1 MPITTIGSSMNNTNG
16 NQSSIVP
23 FYYTSEYLFI
33 GDFPMVM
40 SGLIESL
47 KIGATQTNSGEFSK
61 AILTYLDALKMD
73 ENNATAWFCLGV
85 LYSKTGSVK
94 DAVEAFMKCDEN
106 YPDHPPT
113 LANLAYLLVES
124 EPERASDFAKR
135 ALPHLE
141 QDENL
146 HNIASMYKPE
156 ETPELVFIESEPIL
170 EESVDQNLD
179 TGISPITGES
189 SRQEEARA
197 LSSSGDHSTAVSI
210 WKDLLEQTPD
220 SPEVWRG
227 LGEAL
232 SSAGYEDRAVQCMKR
247 ADQIESDSIVEP
259 ELEIST
265 DNQDVVDD
273 DELLLIAA
281 DEVRS
286 IPVVEERGSL
296 DDSLGWYNMG
306 INLLNEGKNDEALSS
321 FEKAIGGCPSS
332 EVELR
337 VKAQNGRGN
346 ALYNEGRY
354 PESIIAY
361 HTAIGLDPKSVS
373 GRTLFNMGSSY
384 AAVEM
389 FDDAIKCFSQSLERG
404 LDESEAELC
413 EKQISRCRVL
423 AREQAKRQARGI
435 R

>member
-1 MPITTIGSSMNNTNG
+1 MAISLQLYLSTILQNTY
-16 NQSSIVP
+16 SLVI
-23 FYYTSEYLFI
+23 
-33 GDFPMVM
+33 FPMVM
-40 SGLIESL
+40 SGLIETL
-47 KIGATQTNSGEFSK
+47 KLGATLTNSGDYST
-61 AILTYLDALKMD
+61 AILTYLDALRMD

-85 LYSKTGSVK
+85 LYSKTGSSK
-94 DAVEAFMKCDEN
+94 DAVEAFEKCDEK

-113 LANLAYLLVES
+113 LANLAYLLEES
-124 EPERASDFAKR
+124 EPERASYFAKR

-141 QDENL
+141 QDEKLN
-146 HNIASMYKPE
+146 NIASISKPE
-156 ETPELVFIESEPIL
+156 ETQELVFIESQPIN
-170 EESVDQNLD
+170 EDPADQILD
-179 TGISPITGES
+179 MGISPDSVES

-247 ADQIESDSIVEP
+247 ADQIESDTNEQSEP
-259 ELEIST
+259 EIST
-265 DNQDVVDD
+265 GIHDDVDD

-286 IPVVEERGSL
+286 APVVEERGSL

-354 PESIIAY
+354 PESIVAY

>member
-1 MPITTIGSSMNNTNG
+1 MAISLQLYLSTILQNTY
-16 NQSSIVP
+16 SLVI
-23 FYYTSEYLFI
+23 
-33 GDFPMVM
+33 FPMVM
-40 SGLIESL
+40 GGLIESL

-146 HNIASMYKPE
+146 HNIASMSKPE

-170 EESVDQNLD
+170 EESVDQNLG
-179 TGISPITGES
+179 TGISPVS
-189 SRQEEARA
+189 DKPSRQEEARA

-232 SSAGYEDRAVQCMKR
+232 SSAGYDDRAVQCMKR

-259 ELEIST
+259 ELDIST

>member
-1 MPITTIGSSMNNTNG
+1 VI
-16 NQSSIVP
+16 
-23 FYYTSEYLFI
+23 
-33 GDFPMVM
+33 FPEVM

-47 KIGATQTNSGEFSK
+47 KLGATQTNNGDYSS
-61 AILTYLDALKMD
+61 AIRTYLDALKID
-73 ENNATAWFCLGV
+73 EDNATAWFCLGV
-85 LYSKTGSVK
+85 LYSKTGLLK
-94 DAVEAFMKCDEN
+94 DAVEAFENCDEK

-141 QDENL
+141 QDEKLNI
-146 HNIASMYKPE
+146 IASISRPE
-156 ETPELVFIESEPIL
+156 ETQELVFIESQPIN
-170 EESVDQNLD
+170 EDSVVQNTD
-179 TGISPITGES
+179 IVISLGSDES

-210 WKDLLEQTPD
+210 WKDLLDQNPD

-232 SSAGYEDRAVQCMKR
+232 NTAGYEDRAGQCMKR
-247 ADQIESDSIVEP
+247 ADQIESDSNAQSESD
-259 ELEIST
+259 IST
-265 DNQDVVDD
+265 DTHGDVDD

-281 DEVRS
+281 DEVRLA
-286 IPVVEERGSL
+286 PEVEERGNL

-306 INLLNEGKNDEALSS
+306 INLLNEGKNNEALSS

-346 ALYNEGRY
+346 ALYNEGRF
-354 PESIIAY
+354 PESIVAY

>member
-1 MPITTIGSSMNNTNG
+1 MAISLQLYLSTILQNTY
-16 NQSSIVP
+16 SLVI
-23 FYYTSEYLFI
+23 
-33 GDFPMVM
+33 FPMVM
-40 SGLIESL
+40 SGLIETL
-47 KIGATQTNSGEFSK
+47 KLGATLTNSGDYST
-61 AILTYLDALKMD
+61 AILTYLDALRMD

-85 LYSKTGSVK
+85 LYSKTGSSK
-94 DAVEAFMKCDEN
+94 DAVEAFEKCDEK

-113 LANLAYLLVES
+113 LANLAYLLEES
-124 EPERASDFAKR
+124 EPERASNFAKR

-141 QDENL
+141 QDEKLN
-146 HNIASMYKPE
+146 NIASISKPE
-156 ETPELVFIESEPIL
+156 ETQELVFIESQPIN
-170 EESVDQNLD
+170 EDPADQILD
-179 TGISPITGES
+179 MGISPDSVES

-247 ADQIESDSIVEP
+247 ANQIESDTNEQSEP
-259 ELEIST
+259 EIST
-265 DNQDVVDD
+265 GIHDDVDD

-286 IPVVEERGSL
+286 APVVEERGSL

-354 PESIIAY
+354 PESIVAY

>member
-1 MPITTIGSSMNNTNG
+1 
-16 NQSSIVP
+16 
-23 FYYTSEYLFI
+23 
-33 GDFPMVM
+33 
-40 SGLIESL
+40 
-47 KIGATQTNSGEFSK
+47 
-61 AILTYLDALKMD
+61 
-73 ENNATAWFCLGV
+73 
-85 LYSKTGSVK
+85 
-94 DAVEAFMKCDEN
+94 
-106 YPDHPPT
+106 
-113 LANLAYLLVES
+113 
-124 EPERASDFAKR
+124 
-135 ALPHLE
+135 
-141 QDENL
+141 
-146 HNIASMYKPE
+146 
-156 ETPELVFIESEPIL
+156 
-170 EESVDQNLD
+170 
-179 TGISPITGES
+179 
-189 SRQEEARA
+189 
-197 LSSSGDHSTAVSI
+197 
-210 WKDLLEQTPD
+210 
-220 SPEVWRG
+220 
-227 LGEAL
+227 L

-273 DELLLIAA
+273 DDLLLIAA

-413 EKQISRCRVL
+413 QKQISRCRVL

>member
-1 MPITTIGSSMNNTNG
+1 
-16 NQSSIVP
+16 
-23 FYYTSEYLFI
+23 
-33 GDFPMVM
+33 M
-40 SGLIESL
+40 SALIEFL
-47 KIGATQTNSGEFSK
+47 ELGAKQTNSGDYST
-61 AILTYLDALKMD
+61 AILTYLDALNMD
-73 ENNATAWFCLGV
+73 ENNATALFCLGV
-85 LYSKTGSVK
+85 LYSKTGSLK
-94 DAVEAFMKCDEN
+94 DAIEAFEKCDEK

-113 LANLAYLLVES
+113 LANLAYLLAEN
-124 EPERASDFAKR
+124 EPDRASDFARR

-141 QDENL
+141 QDEKL
-146 HNIASMYKPE
+146 HKIASVSKPE
-156 ETPELVFIESEPIL
+156 ESQELVFIESKPIL
-170 EESVDQNLD
+170 EDPVDQIQDFGNPPV
-179 TGISPITGES
+179 SEES
-189 SRQEEARA
+189 SRQEEARS

-232 SSAGYEDRAVQCMKR
+232 MSAGYEDRSVQCMNR
-247 ADQIESDSIVEP
+247 ADKIESDSNIQSETEKTPV
-259 ELEIST
+259 T
-265 DNQDVVDD
+265 NDDVDD
-273 DELLLIAA
+273 DELFLIAA

-286 IPVVEERGSL
+286 VPVAEERGSL
-296 DDSLGWYNMG
+296 EDSMGWYNMG
-306 INLLNEGKNDEALSS
+306 IKLLNEGKNDEALSS
-321 FEKAIGGCPSS
+321 FEKAIGGCPSN

-354 PESIIAY
+354 PESIVAY

-404 LDESEAELC
+404 LNESEAELC

>member
-1 MPITTIGSSMNNTNG
+1 
-16 NQSSIVP
+16 
-23 FYYTSEYLFI
+23 
-33 GDFPMVM
+33 M

-94 DAVEAFMKCDEN
+94 DAIEAFMKCDEN

-146 HNIASMYKPE
+146 HNIASMSKPE

-170 EESVDQNLD
+170 EESVDQNMD
-179 TGISPITGES
+179 TGISPVSNKS
-189 SRQEEARA
+189 SRQEEART

-247 ADQIESDSIVEP
+247 ADQIELDSIVKP

-273 DELLLIAA
+273 DELLLTAA

>member
-1 MPITTIGSSMNNTNG
+1 MAISLQLYLSTILQNTY
-16 NQSSIVP
+16 SLVIS
-23 FYYTSEYLFI
+23 
-33 GDFPMVM
+33 PMVM

-47 KIGATQTNSGEFSK
+47 KTGATQTKSGDFSK
-61 AILTYLDALKMD
+61 AILTYLDALKID

-85 LYSKTGSVK
+85 LYSKTGSMK
-94 DAVEAFMKCDEN
+94 DAVEAFEKCDEN

-135 ALPHLE
+135 ALPYLE
-141 QDENL
+141 QDEKL
-146 HNIASMYKPE
+146 HNIASISKPE
-156 ETPELVFIESEPIL
+156 ENQELIFIESEPIL
-170 EESVDQNLD
+170 EDPVDQILD
-179 TGISPITGES
+179 TGISPVSDES

-227 LGEAL
+227 LGDAL
-232 SSAGYEDRAVQCMKR
+232 SSAGYEDRAVQCKKR
-247 ADQIESDSIVEP
+247 ADKIESDSIVQSEP
-259 ELEIST
+259 EIST
-265 DNQDVVDD
+265 DNQHDVDD
-273 DELLLIAA
+273 DDLLLIAA

-286 IPVVEERGSL
+286 VPVVEERGNL

-354 PESIIAY
+354 PESIVAY

-404 LDESEAELC
+404 LDKSEAELC

>member
-1 MPITTIGSSMNNTNG
+1 
-16 NQSSIVP
+16 
-23 FYYTSEYLFI
+23 
-33 GDFPMVM
+33 M

-47 KIGATQTNSGEFSK
+47 KLGATQTNNGDYST
-61 AILTYLDALKMD
+61 AILTYLDALNMD

-85 LYSKTGSVK
+85 LYCKTGSLK
-94 DAVEAFMKCDEN
+94 DAINAFEKCDEE

-113 LANLAYLLVES
+113 LANLAYLLLES

-141 QDENL
+141 QDEKL
-146 HNIASMYKPE
+146 RDIASISKPE
-156 ETPELVFIESEPIL
+156 ETQDLVFIESQPIL
-170 EESVDQNLD
+170 ENPINRVLD
-179 TGISPITGES
+179 IGNSPVSDEA

-247 ADQIESDSIVEP
+247 ADQIESDTNVQSEP
-259 ELEIST
+259 EIIT
-265 DNQDVVDD
+265 DTQDVIDD

-286 IPVVEERGSL
+286 APVVEERGSL

-321 FEKAIGGCPSS
+321 FEKAIGGCPSN

-354 PESIIAY
+354 PESIVAY
-361 HTAIGLDPKSVS
+361 HAAIGLDPKSVS

-389 FDDAIKCFSQSLERG
+389 FDDAIKCFSQSLERD
-404 LDESEAELC
+404 LDKAEAELC

-423 AREQAKRQARGI
+423 AREQAKRQARGL

>member
-1 MPITTIGSSMNNTNG
+1 
-16 NQSSIVP
+16 
-23 FYYTSEYLFI
+23 
-33 GDFPMVM
+33 M

-61 AILTYLDALKMD
+61 AILTYLDVLKMD

-146 HNIASMYKPE
+146 HNIASMSKPE

-179 TGISPITGES
+179 TGISPVSNKS
-189 SRQEEARA
+189 SRQEEART

-281 DEVRS
+281 DGVRS

>member
-1 MPITTIGSSMNNTNG
+1 MAISLQLYLSTILQNTY
-16 NQSSIVP
+16 SLVI
-23 FYYTSEYLFI
+23 
-33 GDFPMVM
+33 FPMVM
-40 SGLIESL
+40 SGLIETL
-47 KIGATQTNSGEFSK
+47 KLGATLTNSGDYST
-61 AILTYLDALKMD
+61 AILTYLDALRMD

-85 LYSKTGSVK
+85 LYSKTGSSK
-94 DAVEAFMKCDEN
+94 DAVEAFEKCDEK

-113 LANLAYLLVES
+113 LANLAYLLEES
-124 EPERASDFAKR
+124 EPERASYFAKR

-141 QDENL
+141 QDEKLN
-146 HNIASMYKPE
+146 NIASISKPE
-156 ETPELVFIESEPIL
+156 ETQELVFIESQPIN
-170 EESVDQNLD
+170 EDPADQILD
-179 TGISPITGES
+179 MGISPDSVES

-247 ADQIESDSIVEP
+247 ADQIESDTNEQSEP
-259 ELEIST
+259 EIST
-265 DNQDVVDD
+265 GIHDDVDD

-286 IPVVEERGSL
+286 APVVEERGSL

-354 PESIIAY
+354 PESIVAY
-361 HTAIGLDPKSVS
+361 HTAIGLDPKAVS

>member
-1 MPITTIGSSMNNTNG
+1 MAISLQLYLSTILQNTY
-16 NQSSIVP
+16 SLVIS
-23 FYYTSEYLFI
+23 
-33 GDFPMVM
+33 PMVM

-179 TGISPITGES
+179 TGISPVSGES

-286 IPVVEERGSL
+286 IPVVEERGNL

>member
-1 MPITTIGSSMNNTNG
+1 MAISLQLYLSTILQNTY
-16 NQSSIVP
+16 SLVI
-23 FYYTSEYLFI
+23 
-33 GDFPMVM
+33 FPMVM
-40 SGLIESL
+40 SGLIETL
-47 KIGATQTNSGEFSK
+47 KLGATLTNSGDYST
-61 AILTYLDALKMD
+61 AILTYLDALRMD

-85 LYSKTGSVK
+85 LYSKTGSSK
-94 DAVEAFMKCDEN
+94 DAVEAFEKCDEK

-113 LANLAYLLVES
+113 LANLAYLLEES
-124 EPERASDFAKR
+124 EPERASNFAKR

-141 QDENL
+141 QDEKLN
-146 HNIASMYKPE
+146 NIASISKPE
-156 ETPELVFIESEPIL
+156 ETQELVFIESQPINEDPADQIL
-170 EESVDQNLD
+170 DMGNSPDSV
-179 TGISPITGES
+179 ES
-189 SRQEEARA
+189 SIQEEARA

-247 ADQIESDSIVEP
+247 ADQIESDTNEQSEP
-259 ELEIST
+259 EIST
-265 DNQDVVDD
+265 GIHDDVDD

-286 IPVVEERGSL
+286 APVVEERGSL

-354 PESIIAY
+354 PESIVAY
-361 HTAIGLDPKSVS
+361 HTAIGLDPKAVS

>member
-1 MPITTIGSSMNNTNG
+1 
-16 NQSSIVP
+16 
-23 FYYTSEYLFI
+23 
-33 GDFPMVM
+33 M

-146 HNIASMYKPE
+146 HNIASMSKPE

-179 TGISPITGES
+179 TGISPLSDKS
-189 SRQEEARA
+189 SKQEEARA

-247 ADQIESDSIVEP
+247 ADQIESDSIVET

-423 AREQAKRQARGI
+423 AREQAKRQARAI

>member
-1 MPITTIGSSMNNTNG
+1 
-16 NQSSIVP
+16 
-23 FYYTSEYLFI
+23 
-33 GDFPMVM
+33 M

-146 HNIASMYKPE
+146 HNIASMSKPE

-179 TGISPITGES
+179 TGISPVSDKS
-189 SRQEEARA
+189 SKQEEARA

-296 DDSLGWYNMG
+296 YDSLGWYNMG

>member
-1 MPITTIGSSMNNTNG
+1 MAFSLQLYLSTILQNTY
-16 NQSSIVP
+16 SLVI
-23 FYYTSEYLFI
+23 
-33 GDFPMVM
+33 FPMVM
-40 SGLIESL
+40 SGLIETL
-47 KIGATQTNSGEFSK
+47 KLGATLTNSGDYST
-61 AILTYLDALKMD
+61 AILTYLDALRMD

-85 LYSKTGSVK
+85 LYSKTGSSK
-94 DAVEAFMKCDEN
+94 DAVEAFEKCDEK

-113 LANLAYLLVES
+113 LANLAYLLEES
-124 EPERASDFAKR
+124 EPERASNFAKR

-141 QDENL
+141 QDEKLN
-146 HNIASMYKPE
+146 NIASISKPE
-156 ETPELVFIESEPIL
+156 ETQELVFIESQPIN
-170 EESVDQNLD
+170 EDPADQILD
-179 TGISPITGES
+179 MGISPDSVES

-247 ADQIESDSIVEP
+247 ADQIESDTNEQSEP
-259 ELEIST
+259 EIST
-265 DNQDVVDD
+265 GIHDDVDD

-286 IPVVEERGSL
+286 APVVEERGSL

-306 INLLNEGKNDEALSS
+306 INLLNDGKNDEALSS

-354 PESIIAY
+354 PESIVAY
-361 HTAIGLDPKSVS
+361 HTAIGLDPKAVS

>member
-1 MPITTIGSSMNNTNG
+1 MAISLQLYLSTILQNTY
-16 NQSSIVP
+16 SLVIS
-23 FYYTSEYLFI
+23 
-33 GDFPMVM
+33 PMVM

-47 KIGATQTNSGEFSK
+47 NIGATQTNSGEFSK
-61 AILTYLDALKMD
+61 AIQTYLDALKMD

-146 HNIASMYKPE
+146 HNIASMSKPE

-170 EESVDQNLD
+170 EESVDQNQD
-179 TGISPITGES
+179 TGISPVSDKS
-189 SRQEEARA
+189 SKQEEARA

>member
-1 MPITTIGSSMNNTNG
+1 MAISLQLYLSTILQNTY
-16 NQSSIVP
+16 SLVIS
-23 FYYTSEYLFI
+23 
-33 GDFPMVM
+33 PMVM

-47 KIGATQTNSGEFSK
+47 KLGATQTNSGEFSK

-85 LYSKTGSVK
+85 LYSKTGSSK
-94 DAVEAFMKCDEN
+94 DAVEAFEKCDEK

-113 LANLAYLLVES
+113 LANLAYLLEES
-124 EPERASDFAKR
+124 EPERASNFAKR

-141 QDENL
+141 QDEKLN
-146 HNIASMYKPE
+146 NIASISKPE
-156 ETPELVFIESEPIL
+156 ETQELVFIESQPIN
-170 EESVDQNLD
+170 EDPADQILD
-179 TGISPITGES
+179 MGISPDSVES

-210 WKDLLEQTPD
+210 WKDLLEQAPD
-220 SPEVWRG
+220 SPAVWRG

-247 ADQIESDSIVEP
+247 ADQIESDTNEQSEP
-259 ELEIST
+259 EIST
-265 DNQDVVDD
+265 GIHDDVDD

-286 IPVVEERGSL
+286 APVVEERGSL

-354 PESIIAY
+354 PESIVAY

>member
-1 MPITTIGSSMNNTNG
+1 MAISLQLYLSTILQNTY
-16 NQSSIVP
+16 SLVI
-23 FYYTSEYLFI
+23 
-33 GDFPMVM
+33 FPMVM
-40 SGLIESL
+40 SGLIETL
-47 KIGATQTNSGEFSK
+47 KLGATLTNSGDYST
-61 AILTYLDALKMD
+61 AILTYLDALRMD

-85 LYSKTGSVK
+85 LYSKTGSSK
-94 DAVEAFMKCDEN
+94 DAVEAFEKCDEK

-113 LANLAYLLVES
+113 LANLAYLLEES
-124 EPERASDFAKR
+124 EPERASYFAKR

-141 QDENL
+141 QDEKLN
-146 HNIASMYKPE
+146 NIASISKPE
-156 ETPELVFIESEPIL
+156 ETQELVFIESQPIN
-170 EESVDQNLD
+170 EDPADQILD
-179 TGISPITGES
+179 MGISPDSVES

-247 ADQIESDSIVEP
+247 ADQIESDTNEQSEP
-259 ELEIST
+259 EIST
-265 DNQDVVDD
+265 GIHDDVDD

-286 IPVVEERGSL
+286 APVVEERGSL

-306 INLLNEGKNDEALSS
+306 INLLNDGKNDEALSS

-354 PESIIAY
+354 PESIVAY

>member
-1 MPITTIGSSMNNTNG
+1 MAISLQLYLSTILQNTY
-16 NQSSIVP
+16 SLVIS
-23 FYYTSEYLFI
+23 
-33 GDFPMVM
+33 PMVM

-47 KIGATQTNSGEFSK
+47 KLGATLTNSGDYPQ
-61 AILTYLDALKMD
+61 AILTYLDALSMD

-85 LYSKTGSVK
+85 LYSKTGSSK
-94 DAVEAFMKCDEN
+94 DAIEAFEKCDEK

-113 LANLAYLLVES
+113 LANLAYLLEES
-124 EPERASDFAKR
+124 EPERASNFAKR

-141 QDENL
+141 QDEKLN
-146 HNIASMYKPE
+146 NIASISKPE
-156 ETPELVFIESEPIL
+156 ETQELVFIESQPIN
-170 EESVDQNLD
+170 EDPVDQILD
-179 TGISPITGES
+179 MGISPDSDES

-247 ADQIESDSIVEP
+247 ADQIESDTNEQSEP
-259 ELEIST
+259 EIST
-265 DNQDVVDD
+265 GIHDDVDD

-286 IPVVEERGSL
+286 APVVEERGSL

-354 PESIIAY
+354 PESIVAY

>member
-1 MPITTIGSSMNNTNG
+1 
-16 NQSSIVP
+16 
-23 FYYTSEYLFI
+23 
-33 GDFPMVM
+33 M
-40 SGLIESL
+40 SGLIEAL
-47 KIGATQTNSGEFSK
+47 NLGATLTNSGDYSK
-61 AILTYLDALKMD
+61 AIKTYLNVLSMD

-85 LYSKTGSVK
+85 LYSKIGSLKEAV
-94 DAVEAFMKCDEN
+94 DAFEKCDERS
-106 YPDHPPT
+106 PDHPPT

-124 EPERASDFAKR
+124 EPERASEFAKR

-141 QDENL
+141 EDEKL
-146 HNIASMYKPE
+146 HSIASAFKSEEPE
-156 ETPELVFIESEPIL
+156 KLVFIESKPI
-170 EESVDQNLD
+170 EEHPVDQTVDVNVFPKVD
-179 TGISPITGES
+179 EN
-189 SRQEEARA
+189 RRYEEART

-232 SSAGYEDRAVQCMKR
+232 SLAGYDDRAEQCMKR
-247 ADQIESDSIVEP
+247 ANQIETDTHEQSEQD
-259 ELEIST
+259 ISA
-265 DNQDVVDD
+265 DIHVDDDD

-286 IPVVEERGSL
+286 LPEVEERGNL

-306 INLLNEGKNDEALSS
+306 INLLNEGKHEEALSS

-346 ALYNEGRY
+346 ALYNQGRY
-354 PESIIAY
+354 PESIVAY
-361 HTAIGLDPKSVS
+361 HTAIGLDAHSVS

-423 AREQAKRQARGI
+423 AREQAKRQSRAI

>member
-1 MPITTIGSSMNNTNG
+1 MAISLQLYLSTILQNTY
-16 NQSSIVP
+16 SLVI
-23 FYYTSEYLFI
+23 
-33 GDFPMVM
+33 FPMVM

-47 KIGATQTNSGEFSK
+47 KLGATLTNSGDYST
-61 AILTYLDALKMD
+61 AILTYLDALRMD

-85 LYSKTGSVK
+85 LYSKTGSSK
-94 DAVEAFMKCDEN
+94 DAVEAFEKCDEK

-113 LANLAYLLVES
+113 LANLAYLLEES
-124 EPERASDFAKR
+124 EPERASNFAKR

-141 QDENL
+141 QDEKLN
-146 HNIASMYKPE
+146 NIASISKPE
-156 ETPELVFIESEPIL
+156 ETQELVFIESQPIN
-170 EESVDQNLD
+170 EDPADQILD
-179 TGISPITGES
+179 MGISPDSVES

-247 ADQIESDSIVEP
+247 ADQIESDTNEQSEP
-259 ELEIST
+259 EIST
-265 DNQDVVDD
+265 GIHDDVDD

-286 IPVVEERGSL
+286 APVVEERGSL

-354 PESIIAY
+354 PESIVAY

>member
-1 MPITTIGSSMNNTNG
+1 MAISLQLYLSTILQNTY
-16 NQSSIVP
+16 SLVIS
-23 FYYTSEYLFI
+23 
-33 GDFPMVM
+33 PMVM

-179 TGISPITGES
+179 SGISPITGES

-247 ADQIESDSIVEP
+247 ADKIESDSIVQSEP
-259 ELEIST
+259 ETST
-265 DNQDVVDD
+265 DNQYDVDD
-273 DELLLIAA
+273 DDLLLIAA

-286 IPVVEERGSL
+286 VPVVEERGNL

-354 PESIIAY
+354 PESIVAY

-423 AREQAKRQARGI
+423 AREQAKRQARSL

>member
-1 MPITTIGSSMNNTNG
+1 
-16 NQSSIVP
+16 
-23 FYYTSEYLFI
+23 
-33 GDFPMVM
+33 M

-47 KIGATQTNSGEFSK
+47 KLGATQTDNGDYST
-61 AILTYLDALKMD
+61 AILTYLDALNMD
-73 ENNATAWFCLGV
+73 ENNPTAWFCLGV
-85 LYSKTGSVK
+85 LYCKTGSLN
-94 DAVEAFMKCDEN
+94 DAVKAFEKCDEE

-113 LANLAYLLVES
+113 LANLAYLLLES

-141 QDENL
+141 QDEKL
-146 HNIASMYKPE
+146 RNIASISKPE
-156 ETPELVFIESEPIL
+156 KTQDIVFIESQPIL
-170 EESVDQNLD
+170 ENPVDQVLD
-179 TGISPITGES
+179 IATSPVSDES
-189 SRQEEARA
+189 SRHEEARA

-232 SSAGYEDRAVQCMKR
+232 SSAGYEDRSIQCMKR
-247 ADQIESDSIVEP
+247 ADQIESDTDVQSKP
-259 ELEIST
+259 EIST
-265 DNQDVVDD
+265 ETQDFVDD

-286 IPVVEERGSL
+286 VPAVEERGSL

-361 HTAIGLDPKSVS
+361 HAAIGLDPNSVS

-389 FDDAIKCFSQSLERG
+389 FDDAIKCFSQSLERD
-404 LDESEAELC
+404 LDKSEAELC

>member
-1 MPITTIGSSMNNTNG
+1 MAISLQLYLSTILQNTY
-16 NQSSIVP
+16 SLVI
-23 FYYTSEYLFI
+23 
-33 GDFPMVM
+33 FPMVM
-40 SGLIESL
+40 SGLIETL
-47 KIGATQTNSGEFSK
+47 KLGATLTNSGDYST
-61 AILTYLDALKMD
+61 AILTYLDALRMD

-85 LYSKTGSVK
+85 LYSKTGSSK
-94 DAVEAFMKCDEN
+94 DAVEAFEKCDEK

-113 LANLAYLLVES
+113 LANLAYLLEES
-124 EPERASDFAKR
+124 EPERASNFAKR

-141 QDENL
+141 QDEKLN
-146 HNIASMYKPE
+146 NIASISKPE
-156 ETPELVFIESEPIL
+156 ETQELVFIESQPIN
-170 EESVDQNLD
+170 EDPADQILD
-179 TGISPITGES
+179 MGISPDSVES

-232 SSAGYEDRAVQCMKR
+232 SSAGYEERAVQCMKR
-247 ADQIESDSIVEP
+247 ADQIESDTNEQSDP
-259 ELEIST
+259 EIST
-265 DNQDVVDD
+265 GFHDDVDD

-286 IPVVEERGSL
+286 APVVEERGSL

-354 PESIIAY
+354 PESIVAY

>member
-1 MPITTIGSSMNNTNG
+1 
-16 NQSSIVP
+16 
-23 FYYTSEYLFI
+23 
-33 GDFPMVM
+33 MVM
-40 SGLIESL
+40 SGLIETL
-47 KIGATQTNSGEFSK
+47 KLGATLTNSGDYST
-61 AILTYLDALKMD
+61 AILTYLDALRMD

-85 LYSKTGSVK
+85 LYSKTGSSK
-94 DAVEAFMKCDEN
+94 DAVEAFEKCDEK

-113 LANLAYLLVES
+113 LANLAYLLEES
-124 EPERASDFAKR
+124 EPERASNFAKR

-141 QDENL
+141 QDEKLN
-146 HNIASMYKPE
+146 NIASISKPE
-156 ETPELVFIESEPIL
+156 ETQELVFIESQPIN
-170 EESVDQNLD
+170 EDPADQMLD
-179 TGISPITGES
+179 MGISPDSVES

-247 ADQIESDSIVEP
+247 ADQIESDTNEQSEP
-259 ELEIST
+259 EIST
-265 DNQDVVDD
+265 GIHDDVDD

-286 IPVVEERGSL
+286 APVVEERGSL

-354 PESIIAY
+354 PESIVAY

>member
-1 MPITTIGSSMNNTNG
+1 
-16 NQSSIVP
+16 
-23 FYYTSEYLFI
+23 
-33 GDFPMVM
+33 MVM

-47 KIGATQTNSGEFSK
+47 NIGATQTNSGEFSK
-61 AILTYLDALKMD
+61 AIQTYLDALKMD

-141 QDENL
+141 QDKNL
-146 HNIASMYKPE
+146 HNIASMSKPE

-179 TGISPITGES
+179 TGISPVSDKS
-189 SRQEEARA
+189 SKQEEARA

-281 DEVRS
+281 DQVRS

>member
-1 MPITTIGSSMNNTNG
+1 
-16 NQSSIVP
+16 
-23 FYYTSEYLFI
+23 
-33 GDFPMVM
+33 M
-40 SGLIESL
+40 SALIESL
-47 KIGATQTNSGEFSK
+47 ELGANQTNSGDYSA
-61 AILTYLDALKMD
+61 AILTYLDALSMD
-73 ENNATAWFCLGV
+73 QNNATALFCLGV
-85 LYSKTGSVK
+85 LYSKTGSLK
-94 DAVEAFMKCDEN
+94 DAVEAFEKCDEK

-113 LANLAYLLVES
+113 LANLAYLLAES
-124 EPERASDFAKR
+124 EPDRASDFARR

-141 QDENL
+141 QDEKL
-146 HNIASMYKPE
+146 HNIASISKPE
-156 ETPELVFIESEPIL
+156 ESQELVFIESKPIL
-170 EESVDQNLD
+170 EDPVDQIQD
-179 TGISPITGES
+179 FGIPPVSEES
-189 SRQEEARA
+189 SRQEEARS

-232 SSAGYEDRAVQCMKR
+232 MSAGYEDRAVQCMKR
-247 ADQIESDSIVEP
+247 ADKIESDSNIQYEP
-259 ELEIST
+259 EKT
-265 DNQDVVDD
+265 PVTNDDVDD

-286 IPVVEERGSL
+286 VPVAEERGSL
-296 DDSLGWYNMG
+296 EDSMGWYNMG
-306 INLLNEGKNDEALSS
+306 IKLLNEGKNDEALSS
-321 FEKAIGGCPSS
+321 FEKAIGGCPSN

-354 PESIIAY
+354 PESIVAY

-404 LDESEAELC
+404 LNESEAELC

-435 R
+435 K

>member
-1 MPITTIGSSMNNTNG
+1 MAISLQLYLSTILQNTY
-16 NQSSIVP
+16 SLVIS
-23 FYYTSEYLFI
+23 
-33 GDFPMVM
+33 PMVM

-47 KIGATQTNSGEFSK
+47 KLGATQTNSGEFSK

-94 DAVEAFMKCDEN
+94 DAVEAFMKSDEN

-179 TGISPITGES
+179 TGISPVSGES

-413 EKQISRCRVL
+413 QKQISRCRVL

>member
-1 MPITTIGSSMNNTNG
+1 
-16 NQSSIVP
+16 
-23 FYYTSEYLFI
+23 
-33 GDFPMVM
+33 M

-94 DAVEAFMKCDEN
+94 DAIEAFMKCDEN

-146 HNIASMYKPE
+146 HNIASMSKPE

-170 EESVDQNLD
+170 EESVDQNMD
-179 TGISPITGES
+179 IGISPVSNKS
-189 SRQEEARA
+189 SRQEEART

-247 ADQIESDSIVEP
+247 ADQIELDSIVKP

-273 DELLLIAA
+273 DELLLTAA

>member
-1 MPITTIGSSMNNTNG
+1 MAISLQLYLSTIVQNTY
-16 NQSSIVP
+16 SLVI
-23 FYYTSEYLFI
+23 
-33 GDFPMVM
+33 FPMVM
-40 SGLIESL
+40 SELIEAL
-47 KIGATQTNSGEFSK
+47 NLGATLTNNGDYSA
-61 AILTYLDALKMD
+61 AIRTYHDALIVD

-85 LYSKTGSVK
+85 LYSKTGSLK
-94 DAVEAFMKCDEN
+94 EAVEAFEKCDEIF
-106 YPDHPPT
+106 PDHPPT

-124 EPERASDFAKR
+124 DPERSSDFAKR

-141 QDENL
+141 QDEKL
-146 HNIASMYKPE
+146 DNIASASKPE
-156 ETPELVFIESEPIL
+156 ETQKLVFIESQPID
-170 EESVDQNLD
+170 EDPVDQILD
-179 TGISPITGES
+179 VGIPPEADEN
-189 SRQEEARA
+189 SRHQEART

-210 WKDLLEQTPD
+210 WKDLLEQTPN
-220 SPEVWRG
+220 SPEVWSG

-232 SSAGYEDRAVQCMKR
+232 SSAGYDDRAEQCVKR
-247 ADQIESDSIVEP
+247 ADQIEAETHEQPEP
-259 ELEIST
+259 DIST
-265 DNQDVVDD
+265 DIHDDVDD

-286 IPVVEERGSL
+286 VPEVEERGSL

-332 EVELR
+332 EVGLK

-354 PESIIAY
+354 PESIVAY

-423 AREQAKRQARGI
+423 AREQAKRQSRGI

>member
-1 MPITTIGSSMNNTNG
+1 MAISLQLYLSTILQNTY
-16 NQSSIVP
+16 SLVI
-23 FYYTSEYLFI
+23 
-33 GDFPMVM
+33 FPMVM
-40 SGLIESL
+40 SGLIETL
-47 KIGATQTNSGEFSK
+47 KLGATLTNSGDYST
-61 AILTYLDALKMD
+61 AILTYLDALRMD

-85 LYSKTGSVK
+85 LYSKTGSSK
-94 DAVEAFMKCDEN
+94 DAVEAFEKCDEK

-113 LANLAYLLVES
+113 LANLAYLLEES
-124 EPERASDFAKR
+124 EPERASNFAKR

-141 QDENL
+141 QDEKLN
-146 HNIASMYKPE
+146 NIASISKPE
-156 ETPELVFIESEPIL
+156 ETQELVFIESQPIN
-170 EESVDQNLD
+170 EDPADQMLD
-179 TGISPITGES
+179 MGISPDSVES

-247 ADQIESDSIVEP
+247 ADQIESDTNEQSEP
-259 ELEIST
+259 EIST
-265 DNQDVVDD
+265 GIHDDVDD

-286 IPVVEERGSL
+286 APVVEERGSL

-354 PESIIAY
+354 PESIVAY

>member
-1 MPITTIGSSMNNTNG
+1 MAISLQLYLSTILQNTY
-16 NQSSIVP
+16 SLVI
-23 FYYTSEYLFI
+23 
-33 GDFPMVM
+33 FPMVM
-40 SGLIESL
+40 SGLIETL
-47 KIGATQTNSGEFSK
+47 KLGATLTNSGDYSTS
-61 AILTYLDALKMD
+61 ILTYLDALRMD

-85 LYSKTGSVK
+85 LYSKTGSSK
-94 DAVEAFMKCDEN
+94 DAVEAFEKCDEE

-113 LANLAYLLVES
+113 LANLAYLLEES
-124 EPERASDFAKR
+124 EPERASNFAKR

-141 QDENL
+141 QDEKLN
-146 HNIASMYKPE
+146 NIASISKPE
-156 ETPELVFIESEPIL
+156 ETQELVFIESQPIN
-170 EESVDQNLD
+170 EDPADQILD
-179 TGISPITGES
+179 MGISPDSVES

-247 ADQIESDSIVEP
+247 ADQIESDTNEQSEP
-259 ELEIST
+259 EIST
-265 DNQDVVDD
+265 GIHDDVDD

-286 IPVVEERGSL
+286 APVVEERGSL

-306 INLLNEGKNDEALSS
+306 INLLNDGKNDEALSS

-354 PESIIAY
+354 PESIVAY
-361 HTAIGLDPKSVS
+361 HTAIGLDPKAVS

>member
-1 MPITTIGSSMNNTNG
+1 
-16 NQSSIVP
+16 
-23 FYYTSEYLFI
+23 
-33 GDFPMVM
+33 MVM

-47 KIGATQTNSGEFSK
+47 KLGATLTKSGDYST
-61 AILTYLDALKMD
+61 AILTYLDALKID

-85 LYSKTGSVK
+85 LYSKTGSLK
-94 DAVEAFMKCDEN
+94 DAVEAFEKCDEK
-106 YPDHPPT
+106 YPDHPQT
-113 LANLAYLLVES
+113 LANLAYLLLES

-141 QDENL
+141 QDEKLN
-146 HNIASMYKPE
+146 NIASISKPE
-156 ETPELVFIESEPIL
+156 ETQELVFIESQPIN
-170 EESVDQNLD
+170 EDPADQILD
-179 TGISPITGES
+179 MGISPDSVES

-247 ADQIESDSIVEP
+247 ADQIESDTNEQSEP
-259 ELEIST
+259 EIST
-265 DNQDVVDD
+265 GIHDDVDD

-286 IPVVEERGSL
+286 APVVEERGSL

-306 INLLNEGKNDEALSS
+306 INLLNDGKNDEALSS

-354 PESIIAY
+354 PESIVAY
-361 HTAIGLDPKSVS
+361 HTAIGLDPKAVS

-423 AREQAKRQARGI
+423 AREQAKRQSRAI